1 MRSGGGAPVA
11 RESPVIQESGRSP
24 TGAGDEIKVFLIAD
38 VRGYTRFTQERGD
51 EAAARLAAKFAA
63 VAREGVEDS
72 GGSVIELRGDE
83 ALAVFASPRQALR
96 AAVGLQTRFSEE
108 TSADPTLPLRVG
120 IGLDAG
126 EAVPVEGGFRGAP
139 LNVAARLCAQAAPGE
154 VLASNEVVHLARRVE
169 GMRFLE
175 QAPLQ
180 LKGLAQPIHVM
191 KVVLETANPYKGL
204 RPFDEADAPDFFGRD
219 ALIERLLARLS
230 ESVEAARFLAI
241 VGPSGSG
248 KSSVVRAGLLPAI
261 RRGALSG
268 AVEHMVAVM
277 LPGTQP
283 LKELVGA
290 LQGIA
295 TQSRAAALEELAEG
309 RRELAPV
316 VDDVVSPGS
325 ELLLVIDQFEEVF
338 TLVEEEAQRTEFL
351 EMLQGAVREPASR
364 LRVVITMRAD
374 FYDRPLLYKGFG
386 DLVAARTQAVTPLSA
401 EELERAISGPA
412 EKTRVAME
420 PGLVAQIVA
429 DV

>member
-1 MRSGGGAPVA
+1 MG
-11 RESPVIQESGRSP
+11 
-24 TGAGDEIKVFLIAD
+24 TGDEIKVFLIAD

-51 EAAARLAAKFAA
+51 EAAAQLAAKFAA

-180 LKGLAQPIHVM
+180 LKGLAQPIQVM

-219 ALIERLLARLS
+219 ALIERLVARLS
-230 ESVEAARFLAI
+230 ESVEGARFLAI

-248 KSSVVRAGLLPAI
+248 KSSVVRAGLVPAI
-261 RRGALSG
+261 RRGALPGG
-268 AVEHMVAVM
+268 ARHLVAVM

-283 LKELVGA
+283 MKELVAA
-290 LQGIA
+290 LQQ
-295 TQSRAAALEELAEG
+295 TAAHEGRHLEQAAAEG
-309 RRELAPV
+309 RDLGSAVTDVLPAGTELV
-316 VDDVVSPGS
+316 
-325 ELLLVIDQFEEVF
+325 LVIDQFEEVF
-338 TLVEEEAQRTEFL
+338 TLVEDDSQRTEFL
-351 EMLQGAVREPASR
+351 AMLEAAVREPASR
-364 LRVVITMRAD
+364 VRVVLALRAD
-374 FYDRPLLYKGFG
+374 FYDRPLLYTGFG
-386 DLVAARTQAVTPLSA
+386 DLVA
-401 EELERAISGPA
+401 
-412 EKTRVAME
+412 
-420 PGLVAQIVA
+420 
-429 DV
+429 